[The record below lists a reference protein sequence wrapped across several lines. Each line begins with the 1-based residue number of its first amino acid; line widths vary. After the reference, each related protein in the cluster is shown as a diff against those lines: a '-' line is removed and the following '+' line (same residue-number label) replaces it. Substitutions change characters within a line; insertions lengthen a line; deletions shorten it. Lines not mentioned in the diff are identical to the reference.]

1 MLEVKVTN
9 YLERYGI
16 EVKINSVQNDGSQ
29 RQPWIFYSKGM
40 NKHVTELPEENQTP
54 IHYEEMAFGAEKPVA
69 RKRQEQIIPSSSSS
83 STTIMPINQ
92 RKWNDILALG
102 HFDEESC
109 KISKKMPRLLFL

>member
-1 MLEVKVTN
+1 M
-9 YLERYGI
+9 
-16 EVKINSVQNDGSQ
+16 KINSVQNDGSQ

-54 IHYEEMAFGAEKPVA
+54 NHYEETAFGAEKPVA
-69 RKRQEQIIPSSSSS
+69 TKRQEQIIPSSSSS
-83 STTIMPINQ
+83 STTIMPIDQ

-102 HFDEESC
+102 YFDETSC